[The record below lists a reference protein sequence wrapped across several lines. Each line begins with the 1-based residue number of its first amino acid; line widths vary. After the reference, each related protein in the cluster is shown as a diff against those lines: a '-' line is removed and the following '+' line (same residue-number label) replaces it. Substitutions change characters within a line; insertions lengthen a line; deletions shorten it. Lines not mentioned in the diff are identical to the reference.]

1 MASLELIKYKL
12 DNNNYNNAYIDYL
25 NLLNNNDTDKILIYK
40 GTPLAYELSMEYIDS
55 GLLYHENYY
64 YLRVTQVDGNMAWS
78 SPIWVQYD

>member
-1 MASLELIKYKL
+1 
-12 DNNNYNNAYIDYL
+12 
-25 NLLNNNDTDKILIYK
+25 
-40 GTPLAYELSMEYIDS
+40 MEYIDS